1 MDFLE
6 YFIIHRCIDLIRKDM
21 LMQNETIEGI
31 DYQIMQLKLF
41 LLVMGGRK
49 LEAQHDAK
57 MKLKKLYA
65 QKRALLEEQKSQT
78 VRITR

>member
-1 MDFLE
+1 
-6 YFIIHRCIDLIRKDM
+6 M

-31 DYQIMQLKLF
+31 DYQIMQLELF
-41 LLVMGGRK
+41 LLVIGGRN

-57 MKLKKLYA
+57 MKLKELYA
-65 QKRALLEEQKSQT
+65 QKRALLEEQKSKT